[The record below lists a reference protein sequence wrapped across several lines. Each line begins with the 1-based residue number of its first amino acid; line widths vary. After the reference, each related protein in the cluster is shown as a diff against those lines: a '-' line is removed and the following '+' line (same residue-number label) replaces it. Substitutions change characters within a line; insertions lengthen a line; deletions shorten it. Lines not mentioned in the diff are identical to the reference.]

1 MALAKGK
8 SAIRCGA
15 LSLHTETAIY
25 VAKELTEVYLL
36 VCQKLRIHY

>member
-15 LSLHTETAIY
+15 LSLHTETAIF